1 MSEREPPITYADW
14 RRALGDGTLLGLECR
29 CGAVTATPKRACP
42 ACGSREL
49 APRELPTTGTV
60 DSETTIAVPPAG
72 HDPGTVAVVDLGP
85 ARLLGRIDGTVEIGD
100 RVVFAGARTVDGEPA
115 PVFEPHQS

>member
-14 RRALGDGTLLGLECR
+14 RQALEDGALLGLECR

-49 APRELPTTGTV
+49 AARELPRTGTV
-60 DSETTIAVPPAG
+60 DSETTIAVPPTG
-72 HDPGTVAVVDLGP
+72 HDSGTVAVVDLGP

-100 RVVFAGARTVDGEPA
+100 RVVFAGAQTADGEPA
-115 PVFEPHQS
+115 PVFEPEEN